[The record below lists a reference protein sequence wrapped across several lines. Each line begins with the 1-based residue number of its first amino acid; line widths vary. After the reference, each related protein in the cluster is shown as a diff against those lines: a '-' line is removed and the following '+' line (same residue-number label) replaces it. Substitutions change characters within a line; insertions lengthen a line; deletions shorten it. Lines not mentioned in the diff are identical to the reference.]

1 MTRPRRAPPFPS
13 LPSLLSR
20 PSRPSRPLRRLVAKA
35 ALALGA
41 AALVLPGTA
50 GAAADNW
57 PAQPL
62 RWVVPYPAGG
72 GTDVVARTLGQAI
85 APALGQPVVVDNRPG
100 AATIVGAD
108 AVAHSKPDGY
118 TLLTADTATLAANP
132 SLYKKLPYNAEKDF
146 VHVGMVARFPLVL
159 VAAPGFPARTLKE
172 VVAYAQQHPGKV
184 NFASPGSGSP
194 HHLAMEL
201 FMDQTHTKMTH
212 VPYKGAAPAVQ
223 DLLAGQVDLM
233 FVDLASGQQNVMAGK
248 LRPLAAAT
256 PRRLSVLP
264 NVPTVGESGVPA
276 LADFQAYA
284 WQGVVVPAGTPRP
297 VVARLNAELV
307 KALKTPEVQK
317 RFEGIGVEPVSSTPE
332 EFAQYA
338 HAEAERWGKL
348 IKAKGI
354 TVD

>member
-1 MTRPRRAPPFPS
+1 MTRLAPRGDAAVSAFPAFPAFPAPRFLLGRA
-13 LPSLLSR
+13 LPL
-20 PSRPSRPLRRLVAKA
+20 
-35 ALALGA
+35 LALL
-41 AALVLPGTA
+41 ALVLAA
-50 GAAADNW
+50 GQPARAADNW
-57 PAQPL
+57 PSQPL

-85 APALGQPVVVDNRPG
+85 TPALGQQVVIDNRPG

-108 AVAHSKPDGY
+108 AVAHARPDGY

-132 SLYKKLPYNAEKDF
+132 ALYKKLPYNADKDF
-146 VHVGMVARFPLVL
+146 VHVGMVARFPLIL
-159 VAAPGFPARTLKE
+159 VATPNFPARTLKE
-172 VVAYAQQHPGKV
+172 AVEYAQKNPGKV
-184 NFASPGSGSP
+184 NFASPGAGSP

-201 FMDQTHTKMTH
+201 FMDQTRTKMTH

-233 FVDLASGQQNVMAGK
+233 FLDLAAGQQNIVAGK
-248 LRPLAAAT
+248 VRALGAAT
-256 PRRLSVLP
+256 PRRLAALP
-264 NVPTVGESGVPA
+264 AVPTVAEAGVPG
-276 LADFQAYA
+276 FEAYA
-284 WQGVVVPAGTPRP
+284 WQGVVAPAGTPRP

-307 KALKTPEVQK
+307 KALGSPDVQK
-317 RFEGIGVEPVSSTPE
+317 RFEGIGVEPVSGTPE

-338 HAEAERWGKL
+338 RAESERWGKL

>member
-1 MTRPRRAPPFPS
+1 MTRTRHPWPLSAFLPLLS
-13 LPSLLSR
+13 LPLLSR
-20 PSRPSRPLRRLVAKA
+20 RLAAPA

-41 AALVLPGTA
+41 LALGLPGAASAA
-50 GAAADNW
+50 GDNW
-57 PAQPL
+57 PGQPL
-62 RWVVPYPAGG
+62 RWIVPYPAGG
-72 GTDVVARTLGQAI
+72 GTDVVARALGQAI
-85 APALGQPVVVDNRPG
+85 SPALGQPVVVDNRPG

-118 TLLTADTATLAANP
+118 TLLTADTGTLAANP
-132 SLYKKLPYNAEKDF
+132 SLYKKLPYSADKDF
-146 VHVGMVARFPLVL
+146 AHVSLVARFPLVL
-159 VAAPGFPARTLKE
+159 VTSPGFPAHTLKDI
-172 VVAYAQQHPGKV
+172 VAYAQQHPGKV
-184 NFASPGSGSP
+184 NFASPGAGSP

-223 DLLAGQVDLM
+223 DLMAGQVDLM
-233 FVDLASGQQNVMAGK
+233 FVDLASGQQNVLAGK
-248 LRPLAAAT
+248 LRPVAVAT
-256 PRRLSVLP
+256 PRRLGVLP
-264 NVPTVGESGVPA
+264 NVPTVAESGVA
-276 LADFQAYA
+276 GTADFQAYA

-307 KALKTPEVQK
+307 KALKSPEVQK

-338 HAEAERWGKL
+338 RSEAERWGKL

>member
-1 MTRPRRAPPFPS
+1 MTPF
-13 LPSLLSR
+13 R
-20 PSRPSRPLRRLVAKA
+20 PSRAALRAASRTLAAFAATA
-35 ALALGA
+35 ALAISA
-41 AALVLPGTA
+41 TA
-50 GAAADNW
+50 PARAADAW
-57 PAQPL
+57 PSQPI

-85 APALGQPVVVDNRPG
+85 SPALGKQVVIDNRPG

-108 AVAHSKPDGY
+108 AVAHAKPDGY
-118 TLLTADTATLAANP
+118 TVLTADTATLAANP
-132 SLYKKLPYNAEKDF
+132 SLYKKLPYSADKDF

-159 VAAPGFPARTLKE
+159 VAAPNFPAKTLKE
-172 VVAYAQQHPGKV
+172 VIEYAQKNPGKI
-184 NFASPGSGSP
+184 NFASPGAGSP

-201 FMDQTHTKMTH
+201 FMDQAHIKMTH

-233 FVDLASGQQNVMAGK
+233 FVDLASGQQNVTAGK
-248 LRPLAAAT
+248 LRALGVAT
-256 PRRLSVLP
+256 PKRLAMLP
-264 NVPTVGESGVPA
+264 NVPTVAEGGVA
-276 LADFQAYA
+276 GFEAYA
-284 WQGVVVPAGTPRP
+284 WQGVVAPAGTPKP
-297 VVARLNAELV
+297 IVNRLNAELV
-307 KALKTPEVQK
+307 KALKSPEVQK
-317 RFEGIGVEPVSSTPE
+317 RMEGVGVEPVSSTPE

>member
-1 MTRPRRAPPFPS
+1 MMPFC
-13 LPSLLSR
+13 
-20 PSRPSRPLRRLVAKA
+20 PSRTVLRAASRTLAVFA
-35 ALALGA
+35 ATATLAIGA
-41 AALVLPGTA
+41 AAPA
-50 GAAADNW
+50 RAADTW
-57 PAQPL
+57 PSQPI

-85 APALGQPVVVDNRPG
+85 SPALGKQVVVDNRPG

-108 AVAHSKPDGY
+108 AVAHAKPDGY
-118 TLLTADTATLAANP
+118 TVLTADTATLAANP
-132 SLYKKLPYNAEKDF
+132 SLYKKLPYSAEKDF

-159 VAAPGFPARTLKE
+159 VAAPNFPAKTLRE
-172 VVAYAQQHPGKV
+172 VIDYAQKNPGKV
-184 NFASPGSGSP
+184 NFASPGPGSP

-201 FMDQTHTKMTH
+201 FMDQTHIKMTH

-233 FVDLASGQQNVMAGK
+233 FVDLASGQQNVTAGK
-248 LRPLAAAT
+248 LRAIGVAT
-256 PRRLSVLP
+256 PRRLPVLP
-264 NVPTVGESGVPA
+264 NVPTVAEGGVA
-276 LADFQAYA
+276 GFEAYA
-284 WQGVVVPAGTPRP
+284 WQGMVAPAGTPKP
-297 VVARLNAELV
+297 IVTRLNAELV
-307 KALKTPEVQK
+307 KALKSPEVQK
-317 RFEGIGVEPVSSTPE
+317 RMEGVGVEPVSSTPE

>member
-1 MTRPRRAPPFPS
+1 MTRLSPFGQ
-13 LPSLLSR
+13 R
-20 PSRPSRPLRRLVAKA
+20 A
-35 ALALGA
+35 ALQAWRACAAPLLAALTLGA
-41 AALVLPGTA
+41 AAFQPA
-50 GAAADNW
+50 CAADNW
-57 PAQPL
+57 PAQPI

-85 APALGQPVVVDNRPG
+85 TPALGQQVVIDNRPG

-132 SLYKKLPYNAEKDF
+132 SLYKKLPYNADKDF
-146 VHVGMVARFPLVL
+146 VHVGMVARFPLIL
-159 VAAPGFPARTLKE
+159 VATPNFPARTLKE
-172 VVAYAQQHPGKV
+172 AIEYVQKNPGKV
-184 NFASPGSGSP
+184 NFASPGAGSP

-201 FMDQTHTKMTH
+201 FMDQTKTRMTH

-223 DLLAGQVDLM
+223 DLLAGQVELM
-233 FVDLASGQQNVMAGK
+233 FLDLASGQQNVAAGK
-248 LRPLAAAT
+248 VRALGVAT
-256 PRRLSVLP
+256 PKRLTALP
-264 NVPTVGESGVPA
+264 TVPTVAEAGVPG
-276 LADFQAYA
+276 FEAYA
-284 WQGVVVPAGTPRP
+284 WQGVVAPAGTPKP
-297 VVARLNAELV
+297 VVTRLNAELV
-307 KALKTPEVQK
+307 KALKSADVQK